1 MVLALIMR
9 LFTGEASIMFARLK
23 RLIGLY
29 ALMAVLVAVMLGFL
43 LIALFAWIASYL
55 GVIETALIFAG
66 VLFVLVLITFIM
78 AKITGRKPAN
88 RADDRLQRD
97 IASIAGVTALSNAPQ
112 LMRVLRQR
120 KGLVVVPAAAA
131 GFVALYGIL
140 SFLRRR

>member
-9 LFTGEASIMFARLK
+9 LFTGEAGIMFARLK
-23 RLIGLY
+23 RLAGLY
-29 ALMAVLVAVMLGFL
+29 IVMAILLMVMLAFL
-43 LIALFAWIASYL
+43 LLALFAWIASRI

-66 VLFVLVLITFIM
+66 VSFVLLFVTFIM

-112 LMRVLRQR
+112 LMRAMRQR
-120 KGLVVVPAAAA
+120 KGFIIVPAAAA
-131 GFVALYGIL
+131 GFLGLYGVL

>member
-9 LFTGEASIMFARLK
+9 LFTGEAGIMFARLK
-23 RLIGLY
+23 RLAGLY
-29 ALMAVLVAVMLGFL
+29 LLMAILALVMLAFL
-43 LIALFAWIASYL
+43 LLALFAWIASHI

-66 VLFVLVLITFIM
+66 VTFVLLVVTFVM

-112 LMRVLRQR
+112 LLRVLRQR
-120 KGLVVVPAAAA
+120 KGLVIVPAAAVGFA
-131 GFVALYGIL
+131 GLYGIL
-140 SFLRRR
+140 SFLRGR